1 MANWQWKKN
10 SGKKEYREEMPAKLA
25 WRSWSRVSA
34 QMIEK
39 VKMAKRP
46 AAEEEEEKMKLLLP
60 NFCAQPVLLSRKQ
73 ARTVFCQVSSLQSPI
88 QWISSVKKQAEGKDL
103 SQRLRLYSSRRHP
116 NFTLWQQLQI
126 AQIET
131 FNALL
136 KTGEP
141 KSLEHIMNSC

>member
-1 MANWQWKKN
+1 
-10 SGKKEYREEMPAKLA
+10 
-25 WRSWSRVSA
+25 
-34 QMIEK
+34 MIEK